1 MITVGPVLFIIGL
14 LMSLVAIAMGLP
26 AIADLATG
34 NPDWQVFAGSAAVS
48 LFVGVS
54 LMLATRSTSRANL
67 NLRQA
72 FLLTTM
78 SWVAV
83 AGVGALPFAFSE
95 LEISVADAFFES
107 MSGITTTGATVI
119 AGLDDLPKS
128 LLIYRQ
134 LLQWLGGMGLI
145 VLAIAVMPLLGIGGG
160 QLFKTQTPGP
170 MSEQRLT
177 PRITSTAR
185 ALWSIYFV
193 LTVLCIF
200 AYRLAGMNYFDAVSH
215 AFSTVSI
222 GGFSTHDLSI
232 GFFDSLS
239 IEIVCITFML
249 LSAMSF
255 AVHYSAIYRIQV
267 LKYFYDPELRFFVSL
282 LIVILGL
289 VCLSLFAN
297 DIDDP
302 IRSGLFQTVSI
313 LTTTGFLTDEYS
325 SWPAYISFMLLVG
338 AFVGAC
344 SGSVGGGIK
353 SWRIL
358 IMLKHAYKQIFK
370 IIHPDSVNTIKLG
383 KKVVDSNVSEA
394 VWGFFSIYI
403 ISFMVLFL
411 LVLAT
416 GLDFISAFS
425 AVGACL
431 NNLGPGLGEIS
442 SNYANIPSTTKL
454 LLSFAMILGRLEI
467 FTFLVVLMPAFW
479 RR

>member
-1 MITVGPVLFIIGL
+1 MNQEKILNFFGL
-14 LMSLVAIAMGLP
+14 LLIMFGVSFAIPLLVAVFYEESLVAVFGSGMSLLIALGFLCWFLTKDNEQELSLSDGFV
-26 AIADLATG
+26 ITVLF
-34 NPDWQVFAGSAAVS
+34 WIVLSVSGSIPFI
-48 LFVGVS
+48 LFG
-54 LMLATRSTSRANL
+54 
-67 NLRQA
+67 
-72 FLLTTM
+72 
-78 SWVAV
+78 
-83 AGVGALPFAFSE
+83 FSVVD
-95 LEISVADAFFES
+95 SFFES
-107 MSGITTTGATVI
+107 MSGITTTGATVF
-119 AGLDDLPKS
+119 AGLDELPKS

-185 ALWSIYFV
+185 ALWSIYLV
-193 LTVLCIF
+193 LTVLCVL
-200 AYRLAGMNYFDAVSH
+200 AYRFAGMDYFDAVSH

-232 GFFDSLS
+232 GYFDSLS
-239 IEIVCITFML
+239 IEVVCIVFML

-255 AVHYSAIYRIQV
+255 AVHYSAIYRRQV
-267 LKYFYDPELRFFVSL
+267 LKYFYDPELRFFISA
-282 LIVILGL
+282 LIVILSL
-289 VCLSLFAN
+289 VCLSLISN
-297 DIDDP
+297 NIEDP
-302 IRSGLFQTVSI
+302 IRNGIFQTVSI
-313 LTTTGFLTDEYS
+313 LTTTGFLTEEYS
-325 SWPAYISFMLLVG
+325 SWPTYVSFMLLVG
-338 AFVGAC
+338 AFIGAC

-370 IIHPDSVNTIKLG
+370 IIHPDSINTIKLG

-431 NNLGPGLGEIS
+431 NNLGPGLGEIA
-442 SNYANIPSTTKL
+442 SNYASVPSATKL
-454 LLSFAMILGRLEI
+454 ILCFAMILGRLEI

>member
-1 MITVGPVLFIIGL
+1 MYK
-14 LMSLVAIAMGLP
+14 
-26 AIADLATG
+26 
-34 NPDWQVFAGSAAVS
+34 
-48 LFVGVS
+48 
-54 LMLATRSTSRANL
+54 
-67 NLRQA
+67 RQ
-72 FLLTTM
+72 
-78 SWVAV
+78 
-83 AGVGALPFAFSE
+83 
-95 LEISVADAFFES
+95 
-107 MSGITTTGATVI
+107 
-119 AGLDDLPKS
+119 
-128 LLIYRQ
+128 
-134 LLQWLGGMGLI
+134 
-145 VLAIAVMPLLGIGGG
+145 GIGGG

-193 LTVLCIF
+193 LTVLCIL
-200 AYRLAGMNYFDAVSH
+200 AYRLAGMNNFDAVSH

-232 GFFDSLS
+232 GFFNSLS

-255 AVHYSAIYRIQV
+255 AVHYSAIYRKQI
-267 LKYFYDPELRFFVSL
+267 LKYFYDPELRFFVSIL
-282 LIVILGL
+282 AVILGL

-297 DIDDP
+297 GVDDP

-338 AFVGAC
+338 AFIGAC

-442 SNYANIPSTTKL
+442 SNYANIPSGTKL

>member
-1 MITVGPVLFIIGL
+1 MNQEKILNFFGL
-14 LMSLVAIAMGLP
+14 LLIMFGVSFAIPLLVAVFYEESLVA
-26 AIADLATG
+26 
-34 NPDWQVFAGSAAVS
+34 VFGSGMSLLIVLGFLCWFLTKDNEQELSLSDGFVITVLFWIVLSVS
-48 LFVGVS
+48 GSIPFILFG
-54 LMLATRSTSRANL
+54 
-67 NLRQA
+67 
-72 FLLTTM
+72 
-78 SWVAV
+78 
-83 AGVGALPFAFSE
+83 FSVVD
-95 LEISVADAFFES
+95 SFFES
-107 MSGITTTGATVI
+107 MSGITTTGATVF
-119 AGLDDLPKS
+119 AGLDELPKS

-185 ALWSIYFV
+185 ALWSIYLV
-193 LTVLCIF
+193 LTVLCVL
-200 AYRLAGMNYFDAVSH
+200 AYRFAGMDYFDAVSH

-232 GFFDSLS
+232 GYYDSLS
-239 IEIVCITFML
+239 IEVVCIVFML

-255 AVHYSAIYRIQV
+255 AVHYSAIYRKQV
-267 LKYFYDPELRFFVSL
+267 LKYFYDPELRFFISA
-282 LIVILGL
+282 LIVILSL
-289 VCLSLFAN
+289 VCLSLISN
-297 DIDDP
+297 NIEDP
-302 IRSGLFQTVSI
+302 IRNGIFQTVSI
-313 LTTTGFLTDEYS
+313 LTTTGFLTEEYS
-325 SWPAYISFMLLVG
+325 SWPTYVSFMLLVG
-338 AFVGAC
+338 AFIGAC

-370 IIHPDSVNTIKLG
+370 IIHPDSINTIKLG

-431 NNLGPGLGEIS
+431 NNLGPGLGEIA
-442 SNYANIPSTTKL
+442 SNYASVPSATKL
-454 LLSFAMILGRLEI
+454 ILCFAMILGRLEI